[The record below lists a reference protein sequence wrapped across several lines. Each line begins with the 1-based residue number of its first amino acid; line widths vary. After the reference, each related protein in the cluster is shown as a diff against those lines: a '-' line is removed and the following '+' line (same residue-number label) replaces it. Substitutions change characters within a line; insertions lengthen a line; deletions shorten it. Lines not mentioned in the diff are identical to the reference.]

1 MATTTTISNDVT
13 RIFDKYEA
21 GTYGTTLTSADSG
34 KVFKLSGSGGT
45 ITLPEPKE
53 GLRLRFVTSGA
64 MDTADTVLATPTAGN
79 DKIEGSIIVAGAV
92 VDADAGDN
100 INFVHGSSNIG
111 DFVELWSDGTSYFI
125 FGNALS
131 SGAITI
137 TG

>member
-45 ITLPEPKE
+45 IYIPEPKE
-53 GLRLRFVTSGA
+53 GLRLRFVTSGVL
-64 MDTADTVLATPTAGN
+64 DTATTRLATPAAGN
-79 DKIEGSIIVAGAV
+79 NKVEGSVIVAGAV
-92 VDADAGDN
+92 VDADAGSN
-100 INFVHGSSNIG
+100 INFIHTSSNIG